1 MKKASMHIE
10 SIHETHQFLGL
21 GKSRHPLISVFKFG
35 KEQSQASNENFKYS
49 LGLYQISIKGNCPYT
64 ISKYGRNS
72 YDFQECSM
80 IFTSPNQVLEFN
92 KSYHTE
98 DDDCW
103 TLVFHPD
110 LIRKSE
116 LGKTIDN
123 YPFFSYASN
132 EALHLS
138 DEERNTITDITQ
150 KIVREYS
157 NNIDTHSQTLII
169 SNLELLLNYCT
180 RFYDRQF
187 YTRTNLNKDVI
198 SDFEQLLKTYYKTEK
213 QLEIGIPTVKFCA
226 NKMNMSPRYLSD
238 LLRKETGKSTQEHIH
253 HYIIEKAKNILLNS
267 KHSASEIAYKLGFE
281 YPQYFSKMFKKNT
294 SMSPIEYRQ
303 NKN

>member
-1 MKKASMHIE
+1 MGKDIINIE
-10 SIHETHQFLGL
+10 NIHEIHQFLSL
-21 GKSRHPLISVFKFG
+21 GKPKHPLISVFKFG
-35 KEQSQASNENFKYS
+35 KEQSQVSNENFKYA

-80 IFTSPNQVLEFN
+80 ILTSPNQVLEFN
-92 KSYHTE
+92 KSYQTE
-98 DDDCW
+98 DEDCW

-110 LIRKSE
+110 LIIKSE
-116 LGKTIDN
+116 LGKKIDN
-123 YPFFSYASN
+123 YDFFSYVSN

-138 DEERNTITDITQ
+138 DEERKTITDITQ
-150 KIVREYS
+150 KIIKEYS
-157 NNIDTHSQTLII
+157 NNLDTHSHTLII

-187 YTRTNLNKDVI
+187 YTRTNLNKDVA
-198 SDFEQLLKTYYKTEK
+198 SDFEQLLKEYYKSEK
-213 QLEIGIPTVKFCA
+213 QLELGIPSVQYCA
-226 NKMNMSPRYLSD
+226 TQMNMSSRYLSD

-253 HYIIEKAKNILLNS
+253 HYIIEKAKNKLLNS
-267 KHSASEIAYKLGFE
+267 KESASEIAYKLGFE
-281 YPQYFSKMFKKNT
+281 YPQYFSKMFKKST

-303 NKN
+303 N

>member
-1 MKKASMHIE
+1 MKQEIIQIA
-10 SIHETHQFLGL
+10 SIHEIHQFLGL
-21 GKSRHPLISVFKFG
+21 GKPKHPLISVFKFG
-35 KEQSQASNENFKYS
+35 QEQSHSINENFKYS

-80 IFTSPNQVLEFN
+80 VFTSPNQVLEVN
-92 KSYHTE
+92 NAYKIE

-116 LGKTIDN
+116 LGKQIDDFS
-123 YPFFSYASN
+123 FFNYASN

-138 DEERNTITDITQ
+138 GEERKTITDISQ
-150 KIVREYS
+150 KIIKEYS
-157 NNIDTHSQTLII
+157 QNLDRHSQTLII
-169 SNLELLLNYCT
+169 SNLQLLLNYCV

-187 YTRTNLNKDVI
+187 YTRTNLNKDVV
-198 SDFEQLLKTYYKTEK
+198 SEFEEVLKAYYKSDK
-213 QLEIGIPTVKFCA
+213 QVESGIPSVQVCA
-226 NKMNMSPRYLSD
+226 RKMNISPRYLSN
-238 LLRKETGKSTQEHIH
+238 LLRKETGKNTQEHIH
-253 HYIIEKAKNILLNS
+253 HFIIEKAKTLLLGSS
-267 KHSASEIAYKLGFE
+267 KRSSEIAYDLGFE
-281 YPQYFSKMFKKNT
+281 YPQYFSKLFKKCT

-303 NKN
+303 NFN